1 MKNKTYSPYA
11 TNKGGRILS
20 PRAGEKNEPKAS
32 AIKGDDLRLGKSKG
46 AGKRA

>member
-20 PRAGEKNEPKAS
+20 PRRGEKDEPKAS
-32 AIKGDDLRLGKSKG
+32 ATKGDDHRVGK
-46 AGKRA
+46 AGKKA